1 MAETRRTRKD
11 ASPGWPKR
19 GEIYLVALDTA
30 VGPRLK
36 KTRTALVIQNDK
48 FNRDSAVTMVVPIIS
63 TVRRPLSPLHVAL
76 PAGSATGLTVP
87 SVALFNQINTIDR
100 KRLVKKLGA
109 VNALVLARAEE
120 ALKAAFGLTL
130 SLLDLDLESPPT
142 ITDAISRST
151 RDFKTG
157 RYEG

>member
-1 MAETRRTRKD
+1 
-11 ASPGWPKR
+11 
-19 GEIYLVALDTA
+19 
-30 VGPRLK
+30 
-36 KTRTALVIQNDK
+36 
-48 FNRDSAVTMVVPIIS
+48 MVVPIIS

-76 PAGSATGLTVP
+76 PAGSAPGLTVP
-87 SVALFNQINTIDR
+87 SVALFNQKINTIDR

>member
-1 MAETRRTRKD
+1 
-11 ASPGWPKR
+11 
-19 GEIYLVALDTA
+19 
-30 VGPRLK
+30 
-36 KTRTALVIQNDK
+36 
-48 FNRDSAVTMVVPIIS
+48 MVVPIIS